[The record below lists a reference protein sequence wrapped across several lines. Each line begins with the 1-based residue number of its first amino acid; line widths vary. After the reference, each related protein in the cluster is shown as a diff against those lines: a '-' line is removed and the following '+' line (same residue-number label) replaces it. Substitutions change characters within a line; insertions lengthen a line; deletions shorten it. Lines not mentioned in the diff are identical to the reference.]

1 MKCRSK
7 LTVIAASLMLAAS
20 AQALEAKLSKADLP
34 LLAPEVQHTT
44 TSKRVTSRLTRSH
57 YKHFNL
63 NDEFSQAMFN
73 RYVEMLD
80 YNKNIFTQ
88 SDINSFVEWSVQLDD
103 QLKSGSNKIAFKL
116 YNLANEK
123 RFERFSYALTLLD
136 EEIKFDVD
144 ESMMV
149 DRSDAEWYQTQ
160 SEVNELW
167 RKRVKYDALNLK
179 LTGKD

>member
-1 MKCRSK
+1 
-7 LTVIAASLMLAAS
+7 
-20 AQALEAKLSKADLP
+20 
-34 LLAPEVQHTT
+34 
-44 TSKRVTSRLTRSH
+44 
-57 YKHFNL
+57 
-63 NDEFSQAMFN
+63 MFN

-179 LTGKD
+179 LTGKDYLKLRKCLKSVITTQ

>member
-7 LTVIAASLMLAAS
+7 LTLIAASFMLAAS

-44 TSKRVTSRLTRSH
+44 ASKRVTSRLTRSH

-63 NDEFSQAMFN
+63 NDEFSQAMFD

-88 SDINSFVEWSVQLDD
+88 SDINSFAEWSVQLDD
-103 QLKSGSNKIAFKL
+103 QLKSGSNMIAFKL

-123 RFERFSYALTLLD
+123 RFERLSCFNCVMARSTAALSGT
-136 EEIKFDVD
+136 
-144 ESMMV
+144 SMNRICVAAICSVWMRCRAFLGSG
-149 DRSDAEWYQTQ
+149 RSRD
-160 SEVNELW
+160 
-167 RKRVKYDALNLK
+167 
-179 LTGKD
+179 